1 VRVRVNGEAR
11 DLPDG
16 VTVAELLSL
25 LGLRASQVAVE
36 VNLEIV
42 ARASHRDVRLA
53 DGDVV
58 EIVGFVGG
66 G

>member
-16 VTVAELLSL
+16 VSVAELLSM
-25 LGLRASQVAVE
+25 LGVRSSQVAVE

-42 ARASHRDVRLA
+42 PRARHRDVRLA